1 MSRCLTNNFQFSIMS
16 EWLAKQISTKVTF
29 KITTRKRNV
38 YIDIGWPWIRNQCFS
53 LGIWNDDRT
62 KMILLP
68 AFHFVIR
75 LYSQNNETEFINKL
89 WYIIFFMNI
98 DISSWHNWCFDLT
111 KMLFFALFQFL
122 TRLLTSKHLK
132 LFSTYLVGR
141 NERCEIRAFQLLKL
155 RKNKIIWNIKT
166 K

>member
-1 MSRCLTNNFQFSIMS
+1 MFTLTLVDLEYETSVSLWEFEMMTVLKWYFCPHF
-16 EWLAKQISTKVTF
+16 ISLYD
-29 KITTRKRNV
+29 
-38 YIDIGWPWIRNQCFS
+38 YIHKTMKLS
-53 LGIWNDDRT
+53 L
-62 KMILLP
+62 L
-68 AFHFVIR
+68 
-75 LYSQNNETEFINKL
+75 INSGTL
-89 WYIIFFMNI
+89 FFFMNI

-166 K
+166 KCVTDILLTARFSSVKDYICHYVVST